1 MPAKILK
8 IPKERWVDLVQEHQ
22 NGKSVG
28 QIMREN
34 PEVKKS
40 TFRYHIKQVA
50 GPAIKPALEPKPD
63 AEPDVHV
70 EQGPEINATEP
81 APEPKSDPEPAAVK
95 IVPKPV
101 RDNFLEDFAPDIFQ
115 SNSKPE
121 PLGKNVAD
129 SIFSLDDIFTPEN
142 LATPQK
148 SMLAAPK
155 SSKGCPLGKTKSWW
169 LTGKSKI
176 QKAIKHDPHKEDN
189 DQLALVQKIRLYFVH
204 FPELK
209 TLHVVPKNKS
219 GAPDVEKYLVSLYT
233 KKTPDLEKLLNFV
246 RFHVRNSIAENS
258 SMKLASNVL
267 ETSVRVLEHT
277 LMLVGI
283 KSKGLSDSVMEDKDV
298 LRCVKE
304 IMIDNSI
311 ASMAIGPKSDLVL
324 KLGMKLVSIDSQ
336 NRIEEKI
343 AECKPKQQPANG
355 EPTSTDDSED
365 ELLSPHLQ
373 QKYDDL

>member
-8 IPKERWVDLVQEHQ
+8 IPKERWADLVQEHQ
-22 NGKSVG
+22 SGKSVG

-40 TFRYHIKQVA
+40 TFRYHIKQAASPV
-50 GPAIKPALEPKPD
+50 IKPAQDLEP
-63 AEPDVHV
+63 EVHV
-70 EQGPEINATEP
+70 EQGQESNGTDL
-81 APEPKSDPEPAAVK
+81 APEPKSDPEAAAVK

-115 SNSKPE
+115 SNLKPE

-148 SMLAAPK
+148 STHVEK

-169 LTGKSKI
+169 LTGKSKV

-204 FPELK
+204 FPELE

-246 RFHVRNSIAENS
+246 RFHVRNSIAENGS
-258 SMKLASNVL
+258 IKLASNVL

-283 KSKGLSDSVMEDKDV
+283 KSKGLSNSVMEDKDV

-343 AECKPKQQPANG
+343 TECKQPAND
-355 EPTSTDDSED
+355 EPTSTGDSED

-373 QKYDDL
+373 QKYNDL

>member
-8 IPKERWVDLVQEHQ
+8 ISEERWADLVQEHQ
-22 NGKSVG
+22 SGKSVG

-40 TFRYHIKQVA
+40 TFRYHIKQAASPV
-50 GPAIKPALEPKPD
+50 IKPAQEP
-63 AEPDVHV
+63 EVHV
-70 EQGPEINATEP
+70 EQGQESNGTDL
-81 APEPKSDPEPAAVK
+81 APEPKSDPEAAAVK
-95 IVPKPV
+95 SVPKPV
-101 RDNFLEDFAPDIFQ
+101 RDNFLEEFAPDIFQ

-148 SMLAAPK
+148 STHVEK

-169 LTGKSKI
+169 LTGKSKV

-204 FPELK
+204 FPELE

-343 AECKPKQQPANG
+343 TECKSKQPPAND
-355 EPTSTDDSED
+355 ETTSTGDSED
-365 ELLSPHLQ
+365 ELLSTHLQ
-373 QKYDDL
+373 QKYNDL